1 MANVLDSAND
11 DIVISVMKLT
21 KADTANSPMAT
32 NHAFILASFGYNILA
47 TNNACPKDIID
58 GILSSIHQTLVD
70 PSGSGKFTRN
80 LVYGQ
85 LADDIS
91 EQAYMDL
98 TEFIKSHK
106 LNPLPDGVNSLI
118 DSLIQGLSIGNTPRS
133 LDYNVNIAPFAKEA
147 INRIPALIVNVL
159 GYVPINGNRICGI
172 SNMETLNKVTGEEL
186 FPGNPEL
193 TNRCKSYLLQAN
205 YMTKPTEDY
214 RVTEPESNKFFN
226 DFANK
231 IIANGAAAL
240 GNLKSYLESD
250 YSRFGEIKP
259 PETFLPA
266 AAAASH
272 QNPSAD
278 DNNAAE
284 PPKQSKSSAPAA
296 PAATLSQLPPES
308 IELLNNM
315 AFDNEQLMQAAD
327 VIMGNTYYNV
337 PLITTYHPGIT
348 EKAVAQLLDTCTD
361 RGEHR
366 PFRVTAGDPRERKTV
381 MIPPAFKED
390 KVPAIWSRAVIG
402 SLGFPFVNFTCP
414 PIMEII
420 RGTDPKS
427 IKSAYKSVKPLFREC
442 GLKKPIET
450 LKEFAHAKYRNCTLN
465 AVSVDAEELFQAEPG
480 STVSAG
486 IIDPYSKVLKVKGSA
501 NIPLDFLTAFY
512 GVLSPVNAVSQ
523 YCELTGMDT
532 RAYLD
537 TLATTG
543 KPPIYIL
550 NPKKCSFRR
559 GPKGSLF
566 HELFSSKT
574 APVLVRARVSTH
586 DGGFIMPEKLADL
599 LFAV

>member
-1 MANVLDSAND
+1 MANAPEAANEN
-11 DIVISVMKLT
+11 IVGVVMNLT
-21 KADTANSPMAT
+21 GIQPGQTPSIEAINR
-32 NHAFILASFGYNILA
+32 AFILASFGYTILKLNDSCQA
-47 TNNACPKDIID
+47 DVIKSIIETIWDIFKARSCNRDVVSTQIEP
-58 GILSSIHQTLVD
+58 SSISVQAYPDLLEFIQRYKIN
-70 PSGSGKFTRN
+70 PLSGAANLIGSLLNGANNGNPPRN
-80 LVYGQ
+80 L
-85 LADDIS
+85 D
-91 EQAYMDL
+91 
-98 TEFIKSHK
+98 FITDVRPHVSAA
-106 LNPLPDGVNSLI
+106 
-118 DSLIQGLSIGNTPRS
+118 LS
-133 LDYNVNIAPFAKEA
+133 
-147 INRIPALIVNVL
+147 RIPALVVNAL
-159 GYVPINGNRICGI
+159 GYIPVDGNQGSGI
-172 SNMETLNKVTGEEL
+172 SDTENLHKAADTLFHGST
-186 FPGNPEL
+186 EL
-193 TNRCKSYLLQAN
+193 TNKCKSYLLRAN
-205 YMTKPTEDY
+205 FWNNPSEDY
-214 RVTEPESNKFFN
+214 KVDNEKANKFFEG
-226 DFANK
+226 FAADIK
-231 IIANGAAAL
+231 AKGQGALDAL
-240 GNLKSYLESD
+240 TAYLESD
-250 YSRFGEIKP
+250 NSRLDAPKDPASFGQVAESVP
-259 PETFLPA
+259 GQLAEQ
-266 AAAASH
+266 SVDGE
-272 QNPSAD
+272 PSARA
-278 DNNAAE
+278 NPTAE
-284 PPKQSKSSAPAA
+284 N
-296 PAATLSQLPPES
+296 TLPPLPRES
-308 IELLNNM
+308 AELLNGM
-315 AFDNEQLMQAAD
+315 AYDDEQLQQAAD
-327 VIMGNTYYNV
+327 AIMGNSYYNV

-427 IKSAYKSVKPLFREC
+427 IKSAYKSVKPLFKEC

-465 AVSVDAEELFQAEPG
+465 AVTVDAEELFRAEPG

-501 NIPLDFLTAFY
+501 SIPLDFLTAFY

-550 NPKKCSFRR
+550 NPKKCSFMR

-586 DGGFIMPEKLADL
+586 DGGFIMPEKLADM

>member
-1 MANVLDSAND
+1 MANAPEAANEN
-11 DIVISVMKLT
+11 IVGVVMNLT
-21 KADTANSPMAT
+21 GIQPGQTPSIEAINR
-32 NHAFILASFGYNILA
+32 AFILASFGYTILNLNDSCQA
-47 TNNACPKDIID
+47 DVIKSIIETIWDIFKARNCNRDVVSTQIEP
-58 GILSSIHQTLVD
+58 SSISVQAYPDLLEFIQRYKIN
-70 PSGSGKFTRN
+70 PLSGANNLIGSLLNGANNGNPPRN
-80 LVYGQ
+80 L
-85 LADDIS
+85 D
-91 EQAYMDL
+91 
-98 TEFIKSHK
+98 FITDVRPHVS
-106 LNPLPDGVNSLI
+106 VA
-118 DSLIQGLSIGNTPRS
+118 LS
-133 LDYNVNIAPFAKEA
+133 
-147 INRIPALIVNVL
+147 RIPALVVNAL
-159 GYVPINGNRICGI
+159 GYIPVDGNQSSGI
-172 SNMETLNKVTGEEL
+172 SDTENLHKAADTLFHGSA
-186 FPGNPEL
+186 EL
-193 TNRCKSYLLQAN
+193 TNKCKSYMLRAN
-205 YMTKPTEDY
+205 FWSNPSEDY
-214 RVTEPESNKFFN
+214 KVDNEKSNKFFEG
-226 DFANK
+226 FAADIKAKGQGVLN
-231 IIANGAAAL
+231 AL
-240 GNLKSYLESD
+240 TAYLESD
-250 YSRFGEIKP
+250 NSRLDVPKDPASFGQVSESVPDQLAEQPVDGEPSIRANLTA
-259 PETFLPA
+259 ETTLPA
-266 AAAASH
+266 
-272 QNPSAD
+272 
-278 DNNAAE
+278 
-284 PPKQSKSSAPAA
+284 
-296 PAATLSQLPPES
+296 LPRES
-308 IELLNNM
+308 TELLNGM
-315 AFDNEQLMQAAD
+315 AYDDEQLRQAAD

-390 KVPAIWSRAVIG
+390 KVPVIWSRAVIG

>member
-1 MANVLDSAND
+1 MANAPEAANEN
-11 DIVISVMKLT
+11 IVGVVMNLT
-21 KADTANSPMAT
+21 GIQPGQTPSIEAINR
-32 NHAFILASFGYNILA
+32 AFILASFGYTILKLNDSCQA
-47 TNNACPKDIID
+47 DVIKSIIETIWDIFKARSCNRDVVSTQIEP
-58 GILSSIHQTLVD
+58 SSISVQAYPDLLEFIQRYKIN
-70 PSGSGKFTRN
+70 PLSGAANLIGSLLNGANNGNPPRN
-80 LVYGQ
+80 L
-85 LADDIS
+85 D
-91 EQAYMDL
+91 
-98 TEFIKSHK
+98 FITDVRPHVS
-106 LNPLPDGVNSLI
+106 VA
-118 DSLIQGLSIGNTPRS
+118 LS
-133 LDYNVNIAPFAKEA
+133 
-147 INRIPALIVNVL
+147 RIPALVVNAL
-159 GYVPINGNRICGI
+159 GYIPVDGNQCSGI
-172 SNMETLNKVTGEEL
+172 SDTENLHKAADTLFHGST
-186 FPGNPEL
+186 EL
-193 TNRCKSYLLQAN
+193 TNKCKSYLLRAN
-205 YMTKPTEDY
+205 FWNNPSEDY
-214 RVTEPESNKFFN
+214 KVDNEKANKFFEG
-226 DFANK
+226 FAADIK
-231 IIANGAAAL
+231 AKGQGALDAL
-240 GNLKSYLESD
+240 TAYLESD
-250 YSRFGEIKP
+250 NSRLDAPKDPASFGQVAESVP
-259 PETFLPA
+259 GQLAEQ
-266 AAAASH
+266 SVDGE
-272 QNPSAD
+272 PSARA
-278 DNNAAE
+278 NPTAE
-284 PPKQSKSSAPAA
+284 N
-296 PAATLSQLPPES
+296 TLPPLPRES
-308 IELLNNM
+308 AELLNGM
-315 AFDNEQLMQAAD
+315 AYDDEQLQQAAD
-327 VIMGNTYYNV
+327 VIMGNSYYNV

-465 AVSVDAEELFQAEPG
+465 AVTVDAEELFRAEPG

-550 NPKKCSFRR
+550 NPKKCSFSR

-586 DGGFIMPEKLADL
+586 DGGFIMPEKLADM